1 MNKLIK
7 KPFFMIVAGGSAS
20 GKTTVV
26 KSILQKAGIEHV
38 LVINQDDYYLDQKD
52 LPMSERVLMNYD
64 HPKSID
70 IVCLKKDIILL
81 LAGKKIHKPIYDYNN
96 YTRSDQVEIVE
107 SKPIIIL
114 EGILSL
120 SDESIR
126 ALADLKLYVELDDDI
141 RFIRRL
147 SRDVKERGRTMNSVI
162 NQYIT
167 TVKPMYHKYVK
178 PTKRHADI
186 IIPNDEK
193 HSAAVDVIVHML
205 KTVKESLWY

>member
-1 MNKLIK
+1 MK
-7 KPFFMIVAGGSAS
+7 KPYFIIVAGGSAS
-20 GKTTVV
+20 GKSTVV
-26 KSILQKAGIEHV
+26 QSILKKSGIQNV
-38 LVINQDDYYLDQKD
+38 LVINQDDYYLDQKQVD
-52 LPMSERVLMNYD
+52 MSQRILMNYD

-70 IVCLKKDIILL
+70 NQLLNQDIQKLLNGQSIL
-81 LAGKKIHKPIYDYNN
+81 KPIYDYNN
-96 YTRSDQVEIVE
+96 YTRSDQTEVVE

-120 SDESIR
+120 TDPNIR
-126 ALADLKLYVELDDDI
+126 NIADLKLYVELDDDI

-147 SRDVKERGRTMNSVI
+147 SRDVKERGRTMSSVI

-178 PTKRHADI
+178 PTKRYADM

-193 HSAAVDVIVHML
+193 HSAAVDVIVNML
-205 KTVKESLWY
+205 KTVKEQL

>member
-1 MNKLIK
+1 MK

-20 GKTTVV
+20 GKSTVV
-26 KSILQKAGIEHV
+26 KSILDKAGIQHV

-52 LPMSERVLMNYD
+52 LPMHERVLMNYD

-70 IVCLKKDIILL
+70 IELLKKDILMLL
-81 LAGKKIHKPIYDYNN
+81 EGKPIHKPIYDYSN
-96 YTRSDQVEIVE
+96 YTRSEVIEKVE

-120 SDESIR
+120 VDNSIR
-126 ALADLKLYVELDDDI
+126 ELADLKLYVELDDDI

-147 SRDVKERGRTMNSVI
+147 SRDVKDRGRTMQSVI

-167 TVKPMYHKYVK
+167 TVKPMYHKFVK
-178 PTKRHADI
+178 PTKRYADI
-186 IIPNDEK
+186 IIPNDDK
-193 HSAAVDVIVHML
+193 HSAAVDVIVNML
-205 KTVKESLWY
+205 KTVKESIW